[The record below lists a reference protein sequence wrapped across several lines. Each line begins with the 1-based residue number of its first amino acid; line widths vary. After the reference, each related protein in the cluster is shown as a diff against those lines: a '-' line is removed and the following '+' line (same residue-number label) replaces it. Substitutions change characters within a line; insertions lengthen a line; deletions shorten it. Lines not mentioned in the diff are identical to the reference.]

1 MTDAAMKELFSKFQH
16 FWRSGKKAHLSVE
29 CHAGEAWLQLRV
41 HLPQPHQQHR
51 QNQRKPGP
59 SRLRRRARRAAARK
73 HAAEEAAKKTD
84 YTDEVAEQAD
94 TVQSVDSAAEAE
106 TANSPPIFIPH
117 ENQPAEEADDHA
129 VQQVP
134 EQAKQAEHARDRDVQ
149 PSSTQQRHRHRQ
161 PQQDQEKPSTG
172 ITLEDFERLVRENSR
187 KLHF

>member
-1 MTDAAMKELFSKFQH
+1 MTDVTSELITKFHQLC
-16 FWRSGKKAHLSVE
+16 RAGKNARLSLECRGGQAWAHLHVRLPHH
-29 CHAGEAWLQLRV
+29 HASPAQN
-41 HLPQPHQQHR
+41 HR
-51 QNQRKPGP
+51 RPGP

-117 ENQPAEEADDHA
+117 ENQPAEEADDHV

-134 EQAKQAEHARDRDVQ
+134 EQAEQAEHARDRDVQ